1 MFLKQL
7 IFIQIVLLS
16 FWTISQETNVIL
28 PNLIDSVNLKV
39 LNFSNGDPLK
49 NIIFENQQPDFKS
62 IWNSKIK
69 KSQVL
74 ITKSGEYIY
83 NSIALRD
90 ERNICPNN
98 KKVITIEL
106 LKDKDLDKINISK
119 NFFLEFFPS
128 CTESADYA
136 LAQDSILLT
145 GDQPYLKEEWSQD
158 LQKIN
163 STEHLRF
170 FDFEEK
176 DTLELPSYS
185 GGPTRCMY
193 NSYNDYFKSHQLSSK
208 VLLSPN
214 YNKFKSQLADYL
226 AFNVKLNSN
235 STIQIYWQF
244 ENEKIEVNVFANE
257 LSYNEKNNIS
267 LLLRNNIPFP
277 LYNGLYLNTKDTL
290 KINVS
295 ENKNSIEKGRF
306 SDIYDKYASS
316 EFKNYIR
323 FSQLEQNIFK
333 CLNIKSKA
341 KFISSKNNFTF
352 DNEMINAKTSLF
364 KVRCPG
370 PINSIYALIPGLG
383 IRQFKGLNIN
393 LEKRSKFLLRTS
405 LTFATIS
412 IASKLISDHFYRL
425 YLNNLSDSFSKNN
438 YNSANSANKIYL
450 SSAAV
455 FASLFIVDFTWTFSL
470 GLKSKKLQ
478 NETNREIKNLHNKD
492 VWL

>member
-1 MFLKQL
+1 MFLKRIL
-7 IFIQIVLLS
+7 LLHFFIVCFFSLA
-16 FWTISQETNVIL
+16 QETNIIL
-28 PNLIDSVNLKV
+28 PNLIDSVNLKSV
-39 LNFSNGDPLK
+39 NFSNGDPLYIINQKENTDYEMLWQK
-49 NIIFENQQPDFKS
+49 NINKPE
-62 IWNSKIK
+62 
-69 KSQVL
+69 VL
-74 ITKSGEYIY
+74 ITQSGEYIY
-83 NSIALRD
+83 NNKALID
-90 ERNICPNN
+90 NRNLCPVN
-98 KKVITIEL
+98 KEIVSSTFL
-106 LKDKDLDKINISK
+106 LNTK
-119 NFFLEFFPS
+119 
-128 CTESADYA
+128 ESLKMKESEY
-136 LAQDSILLT
+136 LLHSPAC
-145 GDQPYLKEEWSQD
+145 DQPAFYSKPRERKLMLSDFPFYLVEGGENGKLDSSLHIKSFNFD
-158 LQKIN
+158 LNAVMDIP
-163 STEHLRF
+163 L
-170 FDFEEK
+170 
-176 DTLELPSYS
+176 YS
-185 GGPTRCMY
+185 GGPTRCVY
-193 NSYNDYFKSHQLSSK
+193 ASYNDYFKSHKLSSK

-277 LYNGLYLNTKDTL
+277 LYDGLYLNTKDTL
-290 KINVS
+290 KIKVS

-352 DNEMINAKTSLF
+352 DNEMINAKTSLY

-438 YNSANSANKIYL
+438 YNTANSANKIYL

-478 NETNREIKNLHNKD
+478 YETNREIKNLHNKD

>member
-1 MFLKQL
+1 MFLKRIL
-7 IFIQIVLLS
+7 LLHFFIVCFFSLA
-16 FWTISQETNVIL
+16 QETNIIL
-28 PNLIDSVNLKV
+28 PNLIDSVNLKSV
-39 LNFSNGDPLK
+39 NFSNGDPLYIINQKENTDYEMLWQK
-49 NIIFENQQPDFKS
+49 NINKPE
-62 IWNSKIK
+62 
-69 KSQVL
+69 VL
-74 ITKSGEYIY
+74 ITQSGEFIY
-83 NSIALRD
+83 NYKSVID
-90 ERNICPNN
+90 KRNLCSNT
-98 KKVITIEL
+98 KKIITIESLKNNL
-106 LKDKDLDKINISK
+106 LVEINIPK
-119 NFFLEFFPS
+119 NEYLNFSPS
-128 CTESADYA
+128 CTEAASYGIARDNF
-136 LAQDSILLT
+136 LLT
-145 GDQPYLKEEWSQD
+145 GDLPFYFREWSHE
-158 LQKIN
+158 LQKMDSSLNIR
-163 STEHLRF
+163 L
-170 FDFEEK
+170 FDFKDK
-176 DTLELPSYS
+176 DTIPVPLYS
-185 GGPTRCMY
+185 GGPTRCAY
-193 NSYNDYFKSHQLSSK
+193 ASYNDYFKSHQLSSK

-214 YNKFKSQLADYL
+214 YNKFKSQLTDYL

-244 ENEKIEVNVFANE
+244 ENEKIEVNVFAND

-277 LYNGLYLNTKDTL
+277 LYDGLYLNTKDTL
-290 KINVS
+290 KIKVS
-295 ENKNSIEKGRF
+295 DNKNSIEKGRF

-323 FSQLEQNIFK
+323 FSQLEQNVFK

-352 DNEMINAKTSLF
+352 DNEMINAKTSLY

-412 IASKLISDHFYRL
+412 IASKLISDHFYRQ

-438 YNSANSANKIYL
+438 YNTANSANKIYL

-478 NETNREIKNLHNKD
+478 HETNREIKNLHIKD